1 MVILLLKSSA
11 CLAILMLFYKIVL
24 EPLNHHHFKRFYLL
38 AALLIS
44 AIIPFI
50 TFIKYVE
57 PTFDFGVYD
66 PESMTTPPYFPAE
79 SPTITEEQP
88 NTFLPTLLWTVYAIG
103 VIVFS
108 TRFILN
114 LFKISSKI
122 KRHQKVKTNDFINVL
137 IEKLAIPHT
146 FFNYIFLNKSA
157 FENDE
162 IPQEVLL
169 HEQTHAKQKHS
180 LDILFLEILQIIFW
194 FNPLLYFI
202 KKDIK
207 LNHEFL
213 ADQHVLKSGYHPK
226 TYQNLL
232 LSFSSN
238 QKELALVNA
247 INYMSI
253 KKRLTIMNTQ
263 TSHRTKWLR
272 SLLLLPVLALLL
284 FSFSQT
290 KEVEKEIEPKIKIKN
305 KKGDKTKK
313 DKYYQNATIRIIDTE
328 NNLIVKK
335 SYSELTEQEKS
346 LLLDPPSNYIKKPPT
361 KNFINEIKNNKE
373 YGVWIDG
380 KKVNNN
386 DLDNYKASDFSLYYT
401 SKLAK
406 NAKNYSNHYY
416 QVNLYSNERFK
427 QMVNNGIQPLEKKSV
442 VTITQKTTTP
452 TLEINQNPLS
462 LKLNGKPTSLEK
474 LRTDFV
480 DLYDKKDVELQISS
494 KGKSLDYSVLE
505 KVTEKLEGLCKSI
518 ELSHGISINDK
529 TYKVAPNKDH
539 IFNVVKKKV
548 ATQDKQYPMLGFSV
562 FKGEP
567 IYANK
572 KLIRASQVAVTT
584 EKKVLNFK
592 FKAPGKP
599 TVKVDGTLLNEEAI
613 KNLESANNGS
623 HITYFDIKLED
634 DSKVPPMLVVI
645 TEKPNKKENELI
657 PPPPPPIPQNATKEQ
672 KENYEKVTEEY
683 YRKYKIV
690 DGKPIKIPE
699 PLKPKNLK
707 KEPKPP
713 APPKPK
719 SPLETVVEMA
729 KKGATFYYNSEKIS
743 SKKVIELLKEN
754 MNLNI
759 SSNTINGVSTVH
771 ISDSAFKTLNSHSA
785 YNISYSDQKHKETKI
800 YTSNLTV
807 NAENLEELTEFDWD
821 TLKTI
826 FKNNSPEDTIKL
838 SFNYNKTIKFDQNII
853 DNFNFTIS
861 GKTIELES
869 MIKKSKNMFSKL
881 EEIH

>member
-1 MVILLLKSSA
+1 MGILLLKSSA

-24 EPLNHHHFKRFYLL
+24 ETLSHHHFKRFYLL
-38 AALLIS
+38 AALLMS

-57 PTFDFGVYD
+57 PTFDFGVYN
-66 PESMTTPPYFPAE
+66 PESMTTPPYFPTE
-79 SPTITEEQP
+79 LPTITEEQP

-169 HEQTHAKQKHS
+169 HEQAHARQKHS

-213 ADQHVLKSGYHPK
+213 ADQQVLKSGYHPK

-263 TSHRTKWLR
+263 TSHRSKWLR

-290 KEVEKEIEPKIKIKN
+290 KEVEKTIEPKNEYNETEKLYARSIDIKVIKEGHYLVDGFLAN
-305 KKGDKTKK
+305 KKNFVNILNQLHQDISKSEREKVINIHVDSPKEISDKEVWFIFNNVQ
-313 DKYYQNATIRIIDTE
+313 DYGYHRIVAYNQEIIRSKGNTPFKLE
-328 NNLIVKK
+328 
-335 SYSELTEQEKS
+335 SEVGLQ
-346 LLLDPPSNYIKKPPT
+346 
-361 KNFINEIKNNKE
+361 KNNK
-373 YGVWIDG
+373 
-380 KKVNNN
+380 
-386 DLDNYKASDFSLYYT
+386 
-401 SKLAK
+401 
-406 NAKNYSNHYY
+406 
-416 QVNLYSNERFK
+416 Q
-427 QMVNNGIQPLEKKSV
+427 
-442 VTITQKTTTP
+442 

-462 LKLNGKPTSLEK
+462 LKLNGKSTSLEK
-474 LRTDFV
+474 LRTDFI
-480 DLYDKKDVELQISS
+480 DLFGKNDVELQINS
-494 KGKSLDYSVLE
+494 KGKSLDYSILE
-505 KVTEKLEGLCKSI
+505 KVTEELQGLCKSI
-518 ELSHGISINDK
+518 ELSHGITINDK
-529 TYKVAPNKDH
+529 THKVAPNKDH
-539 IFNVVKKKV
+539 TFNVVKKEEV
-548 ATQDKQYPMLGFSV
+548 TQDKQYPMLGFSV
-562 FKGEP
+562 FKGDP

-592 FKAPGKP
+592 FKVHGKP

-634 DSKVPPMLVVI
+634 GSKVSPMLVVV
-645 TEKPNKKENELI
+645 TEKIDEKSGFIDINGETHFYTIKSGTKKYYNRWGIQVDNKGNKLSNTQSDGSKILPGQRI
-657 PPPPPPIPQNATKEQ
+657 TK
-672 KENYEKVTEEY
+672 V
-683 YRKYKIV
+683 YK
-690 DGKPIKIPE
+690 DGKLISEFKKTWKDEDLNIPS
-699 PLKPKNLK
+699 PP
-707 KEPKPP
+707 PP

-719 SPLETVVEMA
+719 SPLDTVVEMA
-729 KKGATFYYNSEKIS
+729 KKGATFYYNNEKITS
-743 SKKVIELLKEN
+743 DKAIKLLKEN
-754 MNLNI
+754 KSLNM
-759 SSNTINGVSTVH
+759 SSSTNNGVSTVH
-771 ISDSAFKTLNSHSA
+771 LSDKP
-785 YNISYSDQKHKETKI
+785 IKI
-800 YTSNLTV
+800 V
-807 NAENLEELTEFDWD
+807 N
-821 TLKTI
+821 
-826 FKNNSPEDTIKL
+826 
-838 SFNYNKTIKFDQNII
+838 
-853 DNFNFTIS
+853 
-861 GKTIELES
+861 GKVV
-869 MIKKSKNMFSKL
+869 ND
-881 EEIH
+881 

>member
-1 MVILLLKSSA
+1 MGILLLKSSA

-24 EPLNHHHFKRFYLL
+24 EPLSHHHFKRFYLL
-38 AALLIS
+38 AAVLIS

-79 SPTITEEQP
+79 LPTITEEQP

-103 VIVFS
+103 VIVFL

-157 FENDE
+157 FENNK

-213 ADQHVLKSGYHPK
+213 ADQQVLKSGYHPK

-272 SLLLLPVLALLL
+272 NLLVLPVLALLL

-290 KEVEKEIEPKIKIKN
+290 KEVEKTIEPKNEYNETEKLYARSIDIKVIKEGHYLVDGFLAN
-305 KKGDKTKK
+305 KKNFVNILNQLHQDISKSEREKVINIHVDSPKEISDKEVWFIFNNVQ
-313 DKYYQNATIRIIDTE
+313 DYGYHRIVAYNQEIIRSKGNTPFKLE
-328 NNLIVKK
+328 
-335 SYSELTEQEKS
+335 SEVGLQ
-346 LLLDPPSNYIKKPPT
+346 
-361 KNFINEIKNNKE
+361 KNNK
-373 YGVWIDG
+373 
-380 KKVNNN
+380 
-386 DLDNYKASDFSLYYT
+386 
-401 SKLAK
+401 
-406 NAKNYSNHYY
+406 
-416 QVNLYSNERFK
+416 Q
-427 QMVNNGIQPLEKKSV
+427 
-442 VTITQKTTTP
+442 

-462 LKLNGKPTSLEK
+462 LKLNGKSTSLEK

-480 DLYDKKDVELQISS
+480 DLYDKKDVELQINS

-505 KVTEKLEGLCKSI
+505 KVTEELEGLCKSI
-518 ELSHGISINDK
+518 ELSHGITINDK
-529 TYKVAPNKDH
+529 THKVSANKNHTFD
-539 IFNVVKKKV
+539 VVKKGED
-548 ATQDKQYPMLGFSV
+548 TQDKQYPMLGFSV

-592 FKAPGKP
+592 FKVPGKS
-599 TVKVDGTLLNEEAI
+599 TVKVDGTLLNEEAV
-613 KNLESANNGS
+613 KYLFEAEDG
-623 HITYFDIKLED
+623 TTVQYFDIKLED
-634 DSKVPPMLVVI
+634 GSKVSPMLVVI
-645 TEKPNKKENELI
+645 TKKPNKKDNQLI
-657 PPPPPPIPQNATKEQ
+657 PPPPPPTPQNPTKEQ
-672 KENYEKVTEEY
+672 KEKYEKVTEEY

-690 DGKPIKIPE
+690 DGKPVKIPE
-699 PLKPKNLK
+699 PPKPKNLK
-707 KEPKPP
+707 KDPKPP

-719 SPLETVVEMA
+719 SPLDTIVEMA
-729 KKGATFYYNSEKIS
+729 KKDATFYYNNKKITS
-743 SKKVIELLKEN
+743 DKAIKLLKEN
-754 MNLNI
+754 KNLNI
-759 SSNTINGVSTVH
+759 SSSTNNGVSTVH
-771 ISDSAFKTLNSHSA
+771 ISETGIKTANKRVVS
-785 YNISYSDQKHKETKI
+785 NVSYTD
-800 YTSNLTV
+800 
-807 NAENLEELTEFDWD
+807 
-821 TLKTI
+821 
-826 FKNNSPEDTIKL
+826 
-838 SFNYNKTIKFDQNII
+838 
-853 DNFNFTIS
+853 
-861 GKTIELES
+861 
-869 MIKKSKNMFSKL
+869 
-881 EEIH
+881 

>member
-1 MVILLLKSSA
+1 MGILLLKSSA
-11 CLAILMLFYKIVL
+11 CLAILILFYKIVL

-38 AALLIS
+38 AALLTS

-66 PESMTTPPYFPAE
+66 PKSMTTPPYFPAE
-79 SPTITEEQP
+79 LPTITEEQP
-88 NTFLPTLLWTVYAIG
+88 NTFLPTLLWTIYTIG

-114 LFKISSKI
+114 LIKISSKI
-122 KRHQKVKTNDFINVL
+122 KTNQKVKTHVFINVL
-137 IEKLAIPHT
+137 IEKLVIPHT

-157 FENDE
+157 FENNE

-226 TYQNLL
+226 KYQNLL
-232 LSFSSN
+232 LRFSSN

-247 INYMSI
+247 INYSSI

-290 KEVEKEIEPKIKIKN
+290 KEVEKELTPAIYLQNQPNDVVKNIEDRLDVLNSLKI
-305 KKGDKTKK
+305 
-313 DKYYQNATIRIIDTE
+313 
-328 NNLIVKK
+328 
-335 SYSELTEQEKS
+335 
-346 LLLDPPSNYIKKPPT
+346 NYI
-361 KNFINEIKNNKE
+361 
-373 YGVWIDG
+373 
-380 KKVNNN
+380 
-386 DLDNYKASDFSLYYT
+386 
-401 SKLAK
+401 
-406 NAKNYSNHYY
+406 
-416 QVNLYSNERFK
+416 
-427 QMVNNGIQPLEKKSV
+427 
-442 VTITQKTTTP
+442 TP

-462 LKLNGKPTSLEK
+462 LKLNGRTTSLEK
-474 LRTDFV
+474 LRTDFI
-480 DLYDKKDVELQISS
+480 DLFGKNDIELQINS
-494 KGKSLDYSVLE
+494 KGKSLDYSILE
-505 KVTEKLEGLCKSI
+505 KVTEQLEGLCKSI
-518 ELSHGISINDK
+518 ELSHGITINDK
-529 TYKVAPNKDH
+529 THKVAPNKDH
-539 IFNVVKKKV
+539 TFNVVKKKV

-599 TVKVDGTLLNEEAI
+599 TVKVDGTLLNEEAV
-613 KNLESANNGS
+613 KYLFEAEDG
-623 HITYFDIKLED
+623 TTLQYFDIKLED
-634 DSKVPPMLVVI
+634 GSKVPPMLVVI

-699 PLKPKNLK
+699 PPKPKNLK

-719 SPLETVVEMA
+719 SPLDTVIEMA
-729 KKGATFYYNSEKIS
+729 KKGATFYYNNEKITS
-743 SKKVIELLKEN
+743 DKAIKLLKEN
-754 MNLNI
+754 KNLNI
-759 SSNTINGVSTVH
+759 SSSTNNGVSTVH
-771 ISDSAFKTLNSHSA
+771 LSDKP
-785 YNISYSDQKHKETKI
+785 IKI
-800 YTSNLTV
+800 V
-807 NAENLEELTEFDWD
+807 N
-821 TLKTI
+821 
-826 FKNNSPEDTIKL
+826 
-838 SFNYNKTIKFDQNII
+838 
-853 DNFNFTIS
+853 
-861 GKTIELES
+861 GKVV
-869 MIKKSKNMFSKL
+869 ND
-881 EEIH
+881 

>member
-1 MVILLLKSSA
+1 MGILLLKSSA

-24 EPLNHHHFKRFYLL
+24 EPLSHHYFKRFYLL

-79 SPTITEEQP
+79 LPTITEEQP

-108 TRFILN
+108 TQFILN

-157 FENDE
+157 FENNK

-213 ADQHVLKSGYHPK
+213 ADQQVLKSGYHPK

-232 LSFSSN
+232 LRFSSN

-290 KEVEKEIEPKIKIKN
+290 KEVEKELTPAIFIQDQSNGVVKNIEEKLEKVNSLKI
-305 KKGDKTKK
+305 
-313 DKYYQNATIRIIDTE
+313 
-328 NNLIVKK
+328 
-335 SYSELTEQEKS
+335 
-346 LLLDPPSNYIKKPPT
+346 NYI
-361 KNFINEIKNNKE
+361 N
-373 YGVWIDG
+373 
-380 KKVNNN
+380 
-386 DLDNYKASDFSLYYT
+386 
-401 SKLAK
+401 
-406 NAKNYSNHYY
+406 
-416 QVNLYSNERFK
+416 
-427 QMVNNGIQPLEKKSV
+427 
-442 VTITQKTTTP
+442 P

-462 LKLNGKPTSLEK
+462 LKLNGKPTSLQNLKE
-474 LRTDFV
+474 DFMKTTNGKKSEINIEAMGEV
-480 DLYDKKDVELQISS
+480 DLALIEKIFKIITKENVSKFNLSDCAYVVSYGKLQKQGIA
-494 KGKSLDYSVLE
+494 KPQDTKTMLGYSVY
-505 KVTEKLEGLCKSI
+505 
-518 ELSHGISINDK
+518 ND
-529 TYKVAPNKDH
+529 
-539 IFNVVKKKV
+539 
-548 ATQDKQYPMLGFSV
+548 
-562 FKGEP
+562 EP

-572 KLIRASQVAVTT
+572 KAIISSPVGTT
-584 EKKVLNFK
+584 SKQKVLSFNFK
-592 FKAPGKP
+592 VPGQP
-599 TVKVDGTLLNEEAI
+599 TVRVKGNLLNSKAIEYLNEAKDGTKLQYFNI
-613 KNLESANNGS
+613 KIEGEKHS
-623 HITYFDIKLED
+623 
-634 DSKVPPMLVVI
+634 PPMIVYV

-657 PPPPPPIPQNATKEQ
+657 PPPPPIPQNATKEQ
-672 KENYEKVTEEY
+672 KEKYEKVTEEY

-699 PLKPKNLK
+699 PPKPKNLK

-719 SPLETVVEMA
+719 SPLDTVVEMA
-729 KKGATFYYNSEKIS
+729 KKDATFYYNNKKITS
-743 SKKVIELLKEN
+743 DKAIKLLKEN
-754 MNLNI
+754 KNLNI
-759 SSNTINGVSTVH
+759 SSSTNNGVSTVH
-771 ISDSAFKTLNSHSA
+771 ISDKP
-785 YNISYSDQKHKETKI
+785 IKI
-800 YTSNLTV
+800 V
-807 NAENLEELTEFDWD
+807 NG
-821 TLKTI
+821 KVV
-826 FKNNSPEDTIKL
+826 NN
-838 SFNYNKTIKFDQNII
+838 
-853 DNFNFTIS
+853 
-861 GKTIELES
+861 
-869 MIKKSKNMFSKL
+869 
-881 EEIH
+881 